1 MTALKDVYNEVVQ
14 KCISEDYGEALHLL
28 IAFVKSLPAQALQ
41 MAKNGKSAVAAL
53 EQQIMLA
60 KNLER
65 SSQQKKGQKRK
76 MDLE

>member
-1 MTALKDVYNEVVQ
+1 
-14 KCISEDYGEALHLL
+14 
-28 IAFVKSLPAQALQ
+28 LPAQALQ

-65 SSQQKKGQKRK
+65 SAQQKKGQKRK